1 MLVCC
6 CCSVTKSCLTLCDP
20 MDSSFAK
27 LALNLTKVSERKSA
41 FWISNELP
49 YTPIWRV
56 LHSLC
61 FLDSGCIRKVHL
73 LILLVKFQFLPLKHW
88 LCASTCGSPHWGL
101 SLTRGYTCRKS
112 KMVPWFSL
120 SHTHTVLYS
129 LIIVYKYFMP
139 FTEDLNTGIY
149 IRPMQTNKVITI
161 DMISIY
167 FYQLRPTITLFPPSY
182 PHSY

>member
-101 SLTRGYTCRKS
+101 SLTT
-112 KMVPWFSL
+112 PL
-120 SHTHTVLYS
+120 SSTTSCHLLKFMSTESVMLSNS
-129 LIIVYKYFMP
+129 LIFCLLLSFCFQSFPASGSFQWVHS
-139 FTEDLNTGIY
+139 LH
-149 IRPMQTNKVITI
+149 QVAKVLEFHHQSFQWTFRT
-161 DMISIY
+161 D
-167 FYQLRPTITLFPPSY
+167 FL
-182 PHSY
+182 